1 MKTKE
6 EIIFASCMSFIT
18 TFFVTLVIV
27 SINVGFNK
35 NFLPIWLRTWGIA
48 FFLVGLSIL
57 YFAPVLRKII
67 QKRLK

>member
-1 MKTKE
+1 M
-6 EIIFASCMSFIT
+6 
-18 TFFVTLVIV
+18 TFFVNLVIV

-57 YFAPVLRKII
+57 YFAPVLRKFI
-67 QKRLK
+67 QKKIKKVQKKTNLLKKQIRL